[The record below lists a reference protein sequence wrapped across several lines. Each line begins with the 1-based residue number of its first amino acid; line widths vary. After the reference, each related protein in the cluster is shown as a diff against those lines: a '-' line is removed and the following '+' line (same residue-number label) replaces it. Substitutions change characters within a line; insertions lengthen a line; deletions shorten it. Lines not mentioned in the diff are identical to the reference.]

1 MIWQTTPQFSKHC
14 ITAKQHRTCGFELNA
29 ASLKFVKR
37 NSFLYMY
44 KMSLGT
50 RSAGTR
56 QTIWRTTFNLRYL
69 IENRNRAVLFHH
81 DWIEFISVFPNS
93 CWWNRFQAL
102 CHRLC
107 LYQERSS
114 KPKVRRY
121 LLTNHRKIIMY
132 REHLPIV
139 HRETHTI
146 NKCCH
151 SFPVPLTQHAYWY
164 VWAKFYC
171 G

>member
-1 MIWQTTPQFSKHC
+1 M
-14 ITAKQHRTCGFELNA
+14 
-29 ASLKFVKR
+29 
-37 NSFLYMY
+37 SF
-44 KMSLGT
+44 GA

-107 LYQERSS
+107 LHQERSS
-114 KPKVRRY
+114 KPKVRRT
-121 LLTNHRKIIMY
+121 LLTNHRKRLMWGHFRIA
-132 REHLPIV
+132 
-139 HRETHTI
+139 HREMHTV
-146 NKCCH
+146 NNPCH
-151 SFPVPLTQHAYWY
+151 SSLHSASLLVCGMLNFTEGNIWISKAVFFRLTHNANMLESN
-164 VWAKFYC
+164 
-171 G
+171 